1 MDSTNH
7 QPGSC
12 AFALLWPAWHP
23 GDAQC
28 KWRKYYVWWGWQ
40 DKQGYEE
47 DEEEEEDDDNDDVD
61 DDDETGLS
69 CLVWCFRFFLL
80 NKPVFDLISSI

>member
-47 DEEEEEDDDNDDVD
+47 DEEEEEEDNEDVDD